1 MSYNLWITSDDVLG
15 PSLGERALDT
25 IEKVAGRYLL
35 QFPELPPAELFK
47 LKLES
52 FQLCESTGGLTN
64 IAEYTI
70 TNGALTGA
78 LLRANVA
85 GMSIRIRG
93 FSTQASYELKDNARP
108 EDKIY
113 VGRVDLGLLNSPAG
127 GTVGMGNAVNA
138 PDNPETLVYR
148 PRAGTYSV
156 EFIGP
161 KGGLVA
167 DNAGAGA
174 ETLGDWRMCLS
185 LTPMTNNEIRDYDG
199 KA

>member
-1 MSYNLWITSDDVLG
+1 MSYNLWLTSDD
-15 PSLGERALDT
+15 SLGASLGGRALDNLGT
-25 IEKVAGRYLL
+25 VAGRYLL
-35 QFPELPPAELFK
+35 QFPELPQAEKFR

-52 FQLCESTGGLTN
+52 FQLCELVAGITQ
-64 IAEYTI
+64 IAEYQISGGSIDGTE
-70 TNGALTGA
+70 
-78 LLRANVA
+78 LRTKVA

-93 FSTQASYELKDNARP
+93 FSTQNSYELKDNARP
-108 EDKIY
+108 DDVIY
-113 VGRVDLGLLNSPAG
+113 VGRIDLGLLESA
-127 GTVGMGNAVNA
+127 TSGMGNAVNA
-138 PDNPETLVYR
+138 PDNPETIINL

-167 DNAGAGA
+167 NDTGPSA

-185 LTPMTNNEIRDYDG
+185 LTPLTNNQIRDYDG

>member
-15 PSLGERALDT
+15 PSLGSSLLDD

-35 QFPELPPAELFK
+35 QFPELPQAEQFK

-52 FQLCESTGGLTN
+52 FQLCEALAGVSNISEYEIVGGS
-64 IAEYTI
+64 I
-70 TNGALTGA
+70 NGAA
-78 LLRANVA
+78 AAIRPNVG

-108 EDKIY
+108 DDQIY
-113 VGRVDLGLLNSPAG
+113 LGRVDLGLLKGAV
-127 GTVGMGNAVNA
+127 VGMGNAVNA
-138 PDNPETLVYR
+138 PENPETLVYR
-148 PRAGTYSV
+148 PRAGNYSV

-161 KGGLVA
+161 KGGLVV
-167 DNAGAGA
+167 DHAGAGA
-174 ETLGDWRMCLS
+174 DTLGDWRMCIS
-185 LTPMTNNEIRDYDG
+185 LTPLTNNEIRDYDG